1 MANFLDELIED
12 SCASLREGII
22 SNVSGIFDSV
32 NEHTASAGLELSKT
46 PQGWNGNIFSM
57 IQNISDTVI
66 LPVAG
71 MILTFI
77 MCYEIISLITDKN
90 NMHEVE
96 TFMFFKIILKMGIG
110 VYVLSHSM
118 EFVMAF
124 FDVAQNV
131 ISRAMGI
138 VVVDGSL
145 EFDNTLVENL
155 DEIKNIVELIK
166 IWAMSFLMQFAMKVI
181 GVAVTI
187 ALYGRFIEI
196 YLYISVAPIPLATF
210 ANREWGQIGNNY
222 VRGLMALGFQGFFML
237 ICIAVY
243 SALVQGLVTDPDI
256 MNTLLESAAY
266 TVLLVLALFKTSQI
280 SKSIFNAH

>member
-66 LPVAG
+66 LPIAG

-155 DEIKNIVELIK
+155 DEIKNIVELVK
-166 IWAMSFLMQFAMKVI
+166 IWAMSFLMQFAMKII
-181 GVAVTI
+181 GIAVTI

>member
-1 MANFLDELIED
+1 MANFLEELIED

-66 LPVAG
+66 LPIAG

-155 DEIKNIVELIK
+155 DEIKNIMELVK
-166 IWAMSFLMQFAMKVI
+166 IWAMSFLMQFAMKII
-181 GVAVTI
+181 GIAVTI

>member
-22 SNVSGIFDSV
+22 SNVFGIFDSV

-66 LPVAG
+66 LPIAG

-155 DEIKNIVELIK
+155 DEIKNIVELVK
-166 IWAMSFLMQFAMKVI
+166 IWAMSFLMQFAMKII
-181 GVAVTI
+181 GIAVTI

>member
-66 LPVAG
+66 LPIAG